1 MLVGAYSWLDKLS
14 ELFMAVGRSAP
25 RYQQMALLYPRSK
38 KLQSSLNE
46 YFLVVVRV
54 CHDMLKLKKKSIFSK
69 LTSFMTESDISS
81 YQSDF
86 GLWATAIK
94 EEVDLLMAQ
103 EIQEQ
108 SRHIKTLSKHTKS
121 ELHREK
127 LEDRLRILDS
137 CSTYDYQTTWK
148 ELRRRGN
155 TSWFTLQPEYQDW
168 KIRSESATLLYSGKL
183 GSGKSFTLAN
193 MVDELNLNKNGNP
206 PVAYFFCQHEAPKSL
221 RARTILGSL
230 ARQLLCAMEEI
241 VVIPENQDAIRAQ
254 PLDLDWILNLL
265 KHNIPPTTRAYFVL
279 DGLDECDEREVME
292 FINCL
297 QAIQDVHPLL
307 ACLSF
312 RQEAGNTMAM
322 RLTQLRHSRTITI
335 PEDNPDIADFIQ
347 TELVSRIESSRLI
360 LGDPTIVLEIRD
372 TLLEKA
378 QGMFL
383 WVVLQIDC
391 LCLARTDGAIR
402 QALANLPK
410 DLPTTFSRILEQT
423 AALGGDYQRRT
434 LELITAA
441 CRPLK
446 TNELREA
453 LGVVPGETDW
463 DPAHQPNDIYSTLAC
478 CGSLVHVDEETLSVK
493 LIHHSVRQF
502 LLSGPE
508 GIAGQ
513 TFTFEDANKTMTTI
527 IMTYLS
533 YGVFDTQISTRVM
546 PRVQH
551 GAVPNKV
558 ISSVLDSSSIRKVAL
573 GLLKSSV
580 PSKIDVSEVLAKET
594 QHSKSQRTEFFFL
607 LYAKSYWAEHIAH
620 NLWQDPAIVQTLGRI
635 LDRNVVVVDT
645 RDEYGRTLLLR
656 AAELGHEA
664 VVRLLIEKGAAVNVE
679 DDERNTPLIK
689 AAMFGHEAVV
699 RLLII
704 HDALINVKDRYGQTA
719 LSSAA
724 ERGHLTIVR
733 QLIGV
738 DADAISEN
746 IHGFSPLWL
755 AANHGHAAIV
765 QRLLEKGAVN
775 DKMERYGGERLFK
788 IALNGP
794 EFAPLNGPEFA
805 PLKLPGMGSSF
816 VHDGFQP
823 LLFAAAGQG
832 HEVIVRLLLERG
844 ATIDYRDSADK
855 TLLTKAAEAGQYV
868 MAKLLLDK
876 GFSIELQDGYGQ
888 TPLAGA
894 ARRGHEDIVQ
904 LLLTHGASPHQ
915 RDNTD
920 QSPLIAAAKGG
931 YITIVRM
938 LLDHGASPAWR
949 DMNGRSAADMA
960 RMQGHVD
967 IFQLLVDEEDL
978 IGPLARN
985 DVHFVP
991 AGTFA
996 SQ

>member
-1 MLVGAYSWLDKLS
+1 MIVGAYSWLEKLS
-14 ELFMAVGRSAP
+14 ELFMAAGRSAP

-69 LTSFMTESDISS
+69 LTSFMTESDVSS

-86 GLWATAIK
+86 DLWATAIK

-108 SRHIKTLSKHTKS
+108 SRHLKTLSKYTKS

-168 KIRSESATLLYSGKL
+168 KVRSESSTLLYSGKL

-193 MVDELNLNKNGNP
+193 MVDDLNLNKNGNL
-206 PVAYFFCQHEAPKSL
+206 PVAYFFCQHEAPESL

-241 VVIPENQDAIRAQ
+241 AGMLENQDDTRAR
-254 PLDLDWILNLL
+254 PLDPNWILSLL
-265 KHNIPPTTRAYFVL
+265 KRTIPPTTRAYFVL
-279 DGLDECDEREVME
+279 DGLDECDEREIME
-292 FINCL
+292 IINCL

-322 RLTQLRHSRTITI
+322 RLTQLRKPRAITI

-347 TELVSRIESSRLI
+347 TELVRRVESSRLVF
-360 LGDPTIVLEIRD
+360 GEPTIVLEIRD
-372 TLLEKA
+372 ALLEKA

-391 LCLARTDGAIR
+391 LCLARTDEAIR

-410 DLPTTFSRILEQT
+410 DLPTTFSRILEQS

-441 CRPLK
+441 CRPLT

-463 DPAHQPNDIYSTLAC
+463 DPAHQPNDIYATLAC
-478 CGSLVHVDEETLSVK
+478 CGSLLHVDEETLSVK
-493 LIHHSVRQF
+493 LIHHSVKQY

-508 GIAGQ
+508 GITGQ
-513 TFTFEDANKTMTTI
+513 TFTLDDANKTMTTI
-527 IMTYLS
+527 LITYLS
-533 YGVFDTQISTRVM
+533 YGVFDTQISTSVM

-620 NLWQDPAIVQTLGRI
+620 ILWRDPAIVQTLGRI
-635 LDRNVVVVDT
+635 LDRNVVVLDT
-645 RDEYGRTLLLR
+645 RDEHGRTLLLR
-656 AAELGHEA
+656 AVELGYEA

-679 DDERNTPLIK
+679 DDARNTPLIK
-689 AAMFGHEAVV
+689 AAMVGDEAVV
-699 RLLII
+699 RLLLS
-704 HDALINVKDRYGQTA
+704 HGALINMKDRYGQTA
-719 LSSAA
+719 LSWAA
-724 ERGHLTIVR
+724 EGGYRRIVR
-733 QLIGV
+733 LLIGV
-738 DADAISEN
+738 DADVISEN
-746 IHGFSPLWL
+746 IHGLSPLWL
-755 AANHGHAAIV
+755 AANNRHEATV
-765 QRLLEKGAVN
+765 QLLLEEGAVN
-775 DKMERYGGERLFK
+775 DTMERYGGERLFK
-788 IALNGP
+788 TDTDGP
-794 EFAPLNGPEFA
+794 
-805 PLKLPGMGSSF
+805 KLGYLRPPGMGSDF
-816 VHDGFQP
+816 VNDGFQP
-823 LLFAAAGQG
+823 LLFAAAGEG

-844 ATIDYRDSADK
+844 AAIDYRDFEDK
-855 TLLTKAAEAGQYV
+855 TLLTKAAEAGQYGV
-868 MAKLLLDK
+868 AKLLLDK
-876 GFSIELQDGYGQ
+876 GFYIDAQDGYGQ
-888 TPLAGA
+888 TPLFKA
-894 ARRGHEDIVQ
+894 AERGHEAIVQ
-904 LLLTHGASPHQ
+904 LLLMNGASPHQ
-915 RDNTD
+915 HDNSD
-920 QSPLIAAAKGG
+920 RSPLMAAAKGG
-931 YITIVRM
+931 YVTIVRM
-938 LLDHGASPAWR
+938 LLDHGAIPTWR
-949 DMNGRSAADMA
+949 DVHGQSAADVA
-960 RMQGHVD
+960 RMQLHQNIV
-967 IFQLLVDEEDL
+967 QLLLDR
-978 IGPLARN
+978 G
-985 DVHFVP
+985 
-991 AGTFA
+991 G
-996 SQ
+996 